1 MANISKEDLITQL
14 VQLGIDQHSDP
25 RQLRENVTALV
36 EKVGILDR
44 PEQEPVTADMI
55 TDEMQAVVL
64 EHRNLYLSKK
74 CFAATVNA
82 YFSVLYSTP
91 R

>member
-36 EKVGILDR
+36 EKVGLFA
-44 PEQEPVTADMI
+44 PVTTDMS
-55 TDEMQAVVL
+55 TDASRSFRAQK
-64 EHRNLYLSKK
+64 SI
-74 CFAATVNA
+74 FI
-82 YFSVLYSTP
+82 
-91 R
+91 